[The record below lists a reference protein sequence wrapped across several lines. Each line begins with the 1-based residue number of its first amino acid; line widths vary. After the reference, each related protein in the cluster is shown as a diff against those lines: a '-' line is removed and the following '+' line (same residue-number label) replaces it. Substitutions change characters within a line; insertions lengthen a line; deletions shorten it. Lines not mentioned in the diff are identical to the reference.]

1 MQDLPEILTVALH
14 REAEKSNRLSFMNKS
29 FNMQCN
35 LTKFSTLVNE
45 QLHLVHLGHL
55 V

>member
-29 FNMQCN
+29 FNMQRN
-35 LTKFSTLVNE
+35 LTKFSTLVVNE
-45 QLHLVHLGHL
+45 QVHLGHL